1 MLKVFILVSGKTFF
15 SCRDLLLWTM
25 LIFPV
30 RGSCLVVRPRI
41 SKKSCV
47 HDSFLLVY
55 ENSFPSVIRFPF
67 FKAACNLLPP
77 PEMEGNSRLL
87 EWIINSYLQVIK
99 SSTQKLTLDLST
111 KPIIYNEYIS
121 KKLAS
126 SHSREPVAKDRDD
139 VKRDAGADSEN

>member
-1 MLKVFILVSGKTFF
+1 M
-15 SCRDLLLWTM
+15 
-25 LIFPV
+25 
-30 RGSCLVVRPRI
+30 
-41 SKKSCV
+41 
-47 HDSFLLVY
+47 VY

-87 EWIINSYLQVIK
+87 EGNNQFIFTSNQK
-99 SSTQKLTLDLST
+99 ASTQKLTLDLSR

-126 SHSREPVAKDRDD
+126 SHSREPVAKDRED
-139 VKRDAGADSEN
+139 VKRDAEADPEN